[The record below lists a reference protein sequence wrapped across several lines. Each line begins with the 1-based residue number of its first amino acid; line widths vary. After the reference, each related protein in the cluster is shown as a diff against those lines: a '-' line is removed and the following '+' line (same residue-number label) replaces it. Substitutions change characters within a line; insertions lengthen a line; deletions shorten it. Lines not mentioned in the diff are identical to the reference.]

1 MKTHPLSRPL
11 PGAIQILS
19 LCVAAALW
27 APTTQANTGLT
38 AHIESFEASTL
49 PNDLSGQGTTLTT
62 ERAIMGDQALAW
74 SWDQADASITL
85 KRHFPR
91 LSDQQAN
98 DAKGVYSGY
107 TQVLSFWIY
116 NDTAQ
121 DKDLR
126 IKLGNATSFTDEF
139 PVNLNFTGWRAVGVS
154 LNNDFNLASSG
165 SHAATMDLQQLRFQA
180 PRGVASGSVI
190 IDRVMVSIDDNRYQW
205 SDNQITTRYDVPEI
219 DFDLSSPLPA
229 VSQAELDDA
238 EQIKATLIDE
248 FSGNPGSIDSLESRF
263 AQFNIEK
270 SPQGVISGR
279 HIITDKQQV
288 IYQPSHLS
296 AADKQDFDQYAV
308 LGESD
313 SNGDKLSGY
322 AELMLDL
329 GKAYHHAAFV
339 SERVRIAEM
348 YLLMTEHLL
357 DQGYTYGSSLVT
369 THHWGYSG
377 RWWYISALM
386 MEQPLASGHL
396 LAPVYQAL
404 LWYSREFK
412 ESFDMALRPDSSNLD
427 YFNTLSRQHLALLLL
442 NPDDQERVALLHKFS
457 TFFSGALAQT
467 PPGTHDGLRNDG
479 TAWRHHGHYPG
490 YAFPAFDHAAHVIY
504 MLKGTEYGVSAE
516 AMDKL
521 KNAMVAGWHYS
532 NPYVPL
538 ALSGRHPFT
547 DLSVGRYNNGIKW
560 LAKSYPVL
568 DHTLAAIHLQVG
580 GYSQAQS
587 KAIFGEEVEP
597 ALLPQGS
604 WSFNGGAFA
613 VHRSGDNMAV
623 IKGYNQD
630 VWSAEIYT
638 NDNRYGRYQSHGS
651 VHVMPEG
658 NPVDSGYQQD
668 GWDWNRNP
676 GATTIHLDYD
686 QLESPKSSTVMVRS
700 DEGLSGAT
708 TFDNRYTLFSFKH
721 KAPQNLAQF
730 EPTFVA
736 EKHVLAAGNQLYLTG
751 NGISNQDGHNATETT
766 LFQLAI
772 TPQTTGIWI
781 NGQHHDA
788 ATFNTELNS
797 GDWIID
803 DNGVGYYLIEAGKV
817 KVRRGTQQ
825 SRHNKTKAD
834 TSGQFSSAWIDHGAA
849 PNNAS
854 YQYVMVMDTTPA
866 EMASLASAFAT
877 TPRFSTLERTPNG
890 HIINDRANNLYGYTS
905 FAATDFTQGPVKHL
919 DSASQLLVLQ
929 DKKEMSL
936 SVSSLTLNIGE
947 DDAPTQPVSI
957 RIELAGKWDVDTQGI
972 SYYYQGNNT
981 VVTVSSLFGQAVNVA
996 LSQDGG
1002 NDGNGSGDNGGGDSG
1017 GGGNGGDGDGNT
1029 GQPATGGSSGGTS
1042 SAYGL
1047 LILAILAARR
1057 AKL

>member
-1 MKTHPLSRPL
+1 MKPHLLSYSL
-11 PGAIQILS
+11 PVAFQTLS

-27 APTTQANTGLT
+27 TPDTQANADLT
-38 AHIESFEASTL
+38 AQIESFEANAL
-49 PNDLSGQGTTLTT
+49 PADLSGQGISLTT
-62 ERAIMGDQALAW
+62 ERAIMGDQALVW
-74 SWDQADASITL
+74 SWDKADASITL
-85 KRHFPR
+85 KRHFSR
-91 LSDQQAN
+91 LSDKEAN
-98 DAKGVYSGY
+98 EAKGVYSGY
-107 TQVLSFWIY
+107 TQVLSFWLY
-116 NDTAQ
+116 NETPQ
-121 DKDLR
+121 DNDLR
-126 IKLGNATSFTDEF
+126 IRLGNASSFTDEF
-139 PVNLNFTGWRAVGVS
+139 TVNLNFSGWRAVGVS
-154 LNNDFNLASSG
+154 LNNDFNLGQNS
-165 SHAATMDLQQLRFQA
+165 SHAATMDLQQLRIQA
-180 PRGVASGSVI
+180 PRGVASGTLI
-190 IDRVMVSIDDNRYQW
+190 IDRIMVSVDDNRYQW
-205 SDNQITTRYDVPEI
+205 SDEQVTTRYDVPEI
-219 DFDLSSPLPA
+219 DFGLSSPLPA

-238 EQIKATLIDE
+238 EQIKASLIDA
-248 FSGNPGSIDSLESRF
+248 FSGNPGTIDNLESRF
-263 AQFNIEK
+263 AQFEIEK
-270 SPQGVISGR
+270 NSQGVISGR

-288 IYQPSHLS
+288 IYQPDHLS
-296 AADKQDFDQYAV
+296 PTDKPDFDQYAL

-313 SNGDKLSGY
+313 SSGDKLAGY

-329 GKAYHHAAFV
+329 GKAYHHAAFINDR
-339 SERVRIAEM
+339 ERIADM

-357 DQGYTYGSSLVT
+357 DQGYTHGSSLVT

-386 MEQPLASGHL
+386 MEQPLTQKSL
-396 LAPVYQAL
+396 LSPVYQAL
-404 LWYSREFK
+404 LWFSREFK
-412 ESFDMALRPDSSNLD
+412 ESFDMALKPDSSNLD

-442 NPDDQERVALLHKFS
+442 NPDDQERIALLHKFS
-457 TFFSGALAQT
+457 QFFSGALAQT
-467 PPGTHDGLRNDG
+467 PPGTHDGLREDG

-490 YAFPAFDHAAHVIY
+490 YAFPAFENAAHVSF
-504 MLKGTEYGVSAE
+504 MLKDSAFE
-516 AMDKL
+516 IAEPALDKL
-521 KNAMVAGWHYS
+521 KKAMIAGWHYS

-547 DLSVGRYNNGIKW
+547 DLSVSRYNNGIKW
-560 LAKSYPVL
+560 LAQSYPVL
-568 DHTLAAIHLQVG
+568 DRTLASIHLQVG
-580 GYSQAQS
+580 NYSQAQS

-597 ALLPQGS
+597 AALPQGS

-613 VHRSGDNMAV
+613 VHRSGDKMAV

-651 VHVMPEG
+651 VHVIPAG
-658 NPVDSGYQQD
+658 DPVDNGYQQN

-686 QLESPKSSTVMVRS
+686 QLESPKSSTLMLRS

-708 TFDNRYTLFSFKH
+708 SLDNRFTLFSFKH

-736 EKHVLAAGNQLYLTG
+736 EKHVLAAGSQLYLSG
-751 NGISNQDGHNATETT
+751 NGISNQDGQHATETT
-766 LFQLAI
+766 LFQLAM
-772 TPQTTGIWI
+772 TPQSSGIWI

-788 ATFNTELNS
+788 TSFTTELSS
-797 GDWIID
+797 GDWLID
-803 DNGVGYYLIEAGKV
+803 DNGVGYYLIEADKV
-817 KVRRGTQQ
+817 KVRRGAQQ

-834 TSGQFSSAWIDHGAA
+834 TSGQFSSAWIDHGVA
-849 PNNAS
+849 PANAG

-877 TPRFSTLERTPNG
+877 SPRFSTLERSLDG
-890 HIINDRANNLYGYTS
+890 HVVNDRANNLFGYTS
-905 FAATDFTQGPVKHL
+905 FAASDFSQGPVKHL
-919 DSASQLLVLQ
+919 GTASQLLVQQ

-981 VVTVSSLFGQAVNVA
+981 VVTVSSLFGQAATVA

-1002 NDGNGSGDNGGGDSG
+1002 NDGNGNGGDTG
-1017 GGGNGGDGDGNT
+1017 GGEDNGGDGNGNS
-1029 GQPATGGSSGGTS
+1029 GQPASGGSGGSS
-1042 SAYGL
+1042 SALGL
-1047 LILAILAARR
+1047 IMLAMLAARR
-1057 AKL
+1057 TRL